1 MRGIWGGAALL
12 ALAVFMLLGFLR
24 SDATLAAPATLVA
37 LALTVALPG
46 IAGVA
51 LLTRRLRQG
60 SRLDASREALR
71 RQTLESEI
79 LRLAGAHDGRLTLV
93 EIVSEMAVPAEEA
106 QAALDA
112 LTEREVADIAITDGG
127 TLVYTFRDL
136 ERRVDKGA
144 ARPLLE

>member
-24 SDATLAAPATLVA
+24 STATLAAPATLVA

-46 IAGVA
+46 IAGAA

-93 EIVSEMAVPAEEA
+93 EIVSEMAVPSEEA

-112 LTEREVADIAITDGG
+112 LTQREVADIAITDSG